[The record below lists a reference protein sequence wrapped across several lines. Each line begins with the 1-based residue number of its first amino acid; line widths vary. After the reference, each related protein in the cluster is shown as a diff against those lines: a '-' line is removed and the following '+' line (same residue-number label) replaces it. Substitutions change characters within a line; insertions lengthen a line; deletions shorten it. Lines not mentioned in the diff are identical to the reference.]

1 MKNFKMLKECAAAIL
16 HDIKDGS
23 LARVKP
29 STYVKYKGNET
40 IISNY
45 SEDKSD
51 IGSYYLNYYK
61 MPPKE
66 SLDNHISCSDSEESK
81 EPEPR
86 QTSPY
91 SQQNRKLAQFTSE
104 TKKMKS

>member
-1 MKNFKMLKECAAAIL
+1 MNELRDAMKNFRMLRECAAAIL

-23 LARVKP
+23 LARVRP
-29 STYVKYKGNET
+29 STYSKKGGNDT
-40 IISNY
+40 FISTY

-66 SLDNHISCSDSEESK
+66 
-81 EPEPR
+81 
-86 QTSPY
+86 
-91 SQQNRKLAQFTSE
+91 
-104 TKKMKS
+104 